1 MSANQSRDWMWAEA
15 CELLEQAERLQRQY
29 VRYLGPGAGS
39 VVWEPPVDVQ
49 ESGGEVLLQ
58 FAMPGVEPGNISV
71 SLDPDA
77 LTVSAVRPVR
87 LAHRNA
93 LIRRLEIPHGRFVRR
108 IPLSGAPM
116 RIVESVY
123 VNGCLEVRLARA
135 AQNPTRE

>member
-1 MSANQSRDWMWAEA
+1 MKTDRHLGWMWAQA

-29 VRYLGPGAGS
+29 VRYIGPGIDAA
-39 VVWEPPVDVQ
+39 VWEPPVDVQ

-58 FAMPGVEPGNISV
+58 FAMPGVEPDQISV
-71 SLDPDA
+71 SLDSGA

-108 IPLSGAPM
+108 IPLTGAPM
-116 RIVESVY
+116 RLVESVY

-135 AQNPTRE
+135 AQHTTHE